1 MKRIPLE
8 VYEFAGDLRVMAHF
22 ILRVE
27 ELSRF
32 VPINAIV
39 DTGSPITLIGPLDT
53 KKMRI

>member
-27 ELSRF
+27 EVLR
-32 VPINAIV
+32 
-39 DTGSPITLIGPLDT
+39 
-53 KKMRI
+53 KKTTEEISEEEIQEEAMQVFTEE